1 MNLYSFDCHGKML
14 SPSKNNLNFNSFT
27 PPRFKIL
34 MKMKYYLFSVLFVI
48 CFTQCTQNQQSVEK
62 PQPKSE
68 DHLAIESVIQN
79 YFDGWLTGDTTLV
92 GGAMHSSCHL
102 KFVRE
107 GKVEMRNRTQYL
119 SGFKPRPRLENAEG
133 RILSMDI
140 TRTAAEA
147 KVELETENR
156 LFTDYFNLL
165 KEGNR
170 WYITDKVSTNISK
183 EK

>member
-1 MNLYSFDCHGKML
+1 MWASVRAIRSY
-14 SPSKNNLNFNSFT
+14 PSSHSSSEPAFIADAGVIRKFT
-27 PPRFKIL
+27 F
-34 MKMKYYLFSVLFVI
+34 
-48 CFTQCTQNQQSVEK
+48 CCE
-62 PQPKSE
+62 PK
-68 DHLAIESVIQN
+68 VIQN

-92 GGAMHSSCHL
+92 GSAMHATCNL
-102 KFVRE
+102 KYVKD
-107 GKVEMRNRTQYL
+107 GKISKRNRTEYL

-133 RILSMDI
+133 RILSIDI

-165 KEGNR
+165 KEEDR

-183 EK
+183 K